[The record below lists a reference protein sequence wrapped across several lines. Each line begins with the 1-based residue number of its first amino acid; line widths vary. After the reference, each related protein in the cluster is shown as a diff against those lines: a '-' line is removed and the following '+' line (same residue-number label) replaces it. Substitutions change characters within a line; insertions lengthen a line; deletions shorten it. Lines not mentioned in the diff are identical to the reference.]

1 MHEAVCS
8 DNYGRIKN
16 EKSIDMR
23 TMHGYGICTVLSVIG
38 NTEKGQS

>member
-1 MHEAVCS
+1 MHEAFVQTITE
-8 DNYGRIKN
+8 GLKN

-23 TMHGYGICTVLSVIG
+23 TMHGYGICTVLSVTG